1 MPSWPRSRDLVHGRL
16 HLRAVDLLEQARRE
30 RSRLFVLVA
39 VDVLPETS
47 QFAGGGTRHDDEIEL
62 GERGARRRR
71 IVIAEGRLEP
81 FERCPRRRRYQDLPG
96 LGAGG
101 RASVAQGIN
110 RAEHHGG
117 ASLDISEQI
126 RKIRLPFATGAFD
139 LVLSSYVVK
148 HLDEDEIRSFFIEV
162 YRVLAPGGLAL
173 IWDFAPTG
181 SAQLDAWNR
190 WVVSRGVGEP
200 RFRSTR
206 AVMALGELAGF
217 EYVRAARLRPF
228 LLPPIPRAS
237 VLVGKPPE
245 GWRGR

>member
-1 MPSWPRSRDLVHGRL
+1 MTTSSNEARRL
-16 HLRAVDLLEQARRE
+16 GEYERWLGGSALSAIALRLLETRAGLFAINGPVFRLPENLKIEARMRVLDIGCGRGATLRLLDDRVNFDEAPVGLDFSETALRLARR
-30 RSRLFVLVA
+30 
-39 VDVLPETS
+39 D
-47 QFAGGGTRHDDEIEL
+47 
-62 GERGARRRR
+62 RGD
-71 IVIAEGRLEP
+71 EGRPLLA
-81 FERCPRRRRYQDLPG
+81 RGSAL
-96 LGAGG
+96 A
-101 RASVAQGIN
+101 
-110 RAEHHGG
+110 
-117 ASLDISEQI
+117 
-126 RKIRLPFATGAFD
+126 LPFATGAFD
-139 LVLSSYVVK
+139 LVLSSYLVK
-148 HLDEDEIRSFFIEV
+148 HLDEDEIRTFFIEV

-181 SAQLDAWNR
+181 SSRLDGWNR

-206 AVMALGELAGF
+206 ALMALGELAGF